1 MKLTTNIL
9 LVTSLFTFSTVAD
22 QADDALQTR
31 LRKTLTDLEAI
42 ARQNGDNRAAGYPGY
57 KASLD
62 YMKSQIDTRFVDS
75 YTTSTQEF
83 QFQTYNV
90 TLETLQG
97 PDGEEVVVRT
107 PHWSAN
113 TTGITGSLFDTP
125 VSANG
130 SMCSLS
136 SWDGLDPTGKIAFI
150 QRGTCAVSAKVRFA
164 KEKGAIAVIIYNQP
178 SNTTLSMRPSF
189 EFDADRGLLPVG
201 LITLEV
207 GEAWKQ
213 RLAAGEDLKVTL
225 AAQNTVNSV
234 TSWNLFAQS
243 KAGDPNK
250 VILSGAHLD
259 SVPEGPGIEDN
270 GSGSAALLEV
280 IDAMSKYTEHE
291 NTLQFAWWGAEELGL
306 LGSAHYVDTLTE
318 VEAAKLKLYFN
329 YDMVGAIGPDV
340 EFGIQPKNITDLGPA
355 KRMVASLEA
364 SGAKQYLAD
373 GAGNS
378 DYAPFQAKGFPFVSL
393 YAGGDKTG
401 ECYHTAC
408 DDITVIGFD
417 TLALSV
423 KAATYALEGIINS
436 MEGVPPRS
444 SPQLRSRTVT
454 PARTPKRLAGRNTH
468 AHHAHSSGCAHS
480 ASPI

>member
-1 MKLTTNIL
+1 MKLTTTIL
-9 LVTSLFTFSTVAD
+9 LVTSFFTSSTVAD
-22 QADDALQTR
+22 QVDDALQAR

-57 KASLD
+57 RASLD
-62 YMKSQIDTRFVDS
+62 YMKKQIDTRFANS
-75 YTTSTQEF
+75 YTTWIQEF
-83 QFQTYNV
+83 QFPVYNV
-90 TLETLQG
+90 TLETLKG
-97 PDGEEVVVRT
+97 PDGDDVIVKT
-107 PHWSAN
+107 PNWSAN

-130 SMCSLS
+130 SMCTLAA
-136 SWDGLDPTGKIAFI
+136 WDGLDPTGKIAFI
-150 QRGTCAVSAKVRFA
+150 QRGTCSVSSKARFA

-178 SNTTLSMRPSF
+178 SNTTLTMRPSV
-189 EFDADRGLLPVG
+189 ELDSDRGVLPVG
-201 LITLEV
+201 LVTREV

-213 RLAAGEDLKVTL
+213 RLVAGEDLKVTL
-225 AAQNTVNSV
+225 AAHNTVNSV
-234 TSWNLFAQS
+234 TSWNLLAQS
-243 KAGDPNK
+243 RTGDPNNA
-250 VILSGAHLD
+250 ILSGAHLD

-280 IDAMSKYTEHE
+280 IDALSKYTEHK
-291 NTLQFAWWGAEELGL
+291 NALQFAWWGAEELGL
-306 LGSAHYVDTLTE
+306 LGSDHYVNSLTE
-318 VEAAKLKLYFN
+318 AEAAKLKLYFN

-340 EFGIQPKNITDLGPA
+340 EFGIQPKNITDNGPA

-364 SGAKQYLAD
+364 AGIKPYLAE

-378 DYAPFQAKGFPFVSL
+378 DYAPFQAAGFPFVSL
-393 YAGGDKTG
+393 YAGGNKTG

-436 MEGVPPRS
+436 LEGVPLRRPRL
-444 SPQLRSRTVT
+444 QSRTVT
-454 PARTPKRLAGRNTH
+454 PATMPKRLARRDSH
-468 AHHAHSSGCAHS
+468 AHHQHSSGCAHS